1 MNFMHP
7 HYYCYHCTNIAS
19 VDAESDLMLMEQLD
33 TVCLSVISIHTSH
46 HIDWMTGGHGGCEWW
61 TTNCLSAAEY
71 IRKTM
76 RKCTKLNV
84 RSAIE
89 HHFIHIFYSIEIY
102 WWFSARNFHSLR
114 IDLKF
119 LATYCN
125 HSIWDSFI
133 LQSIR
138 MIFYSIHLILYISL
152 ATSYHF
158 MHKSTKNTFS
168 FQILL
173 LEFFVVFK
181 QT

>member
-1 MNFMHP
+1 MIDVQKTQLFVFKAWNSIDAMNSMHP

-46 HIDWMTGGHGGCEWW
+46 HIDWMTGGHGGCERW

-102 WWFSARNFHSLR
+102 WWFSARNFRSALCIGTKFDAAHS
-114 IDLKF
+114 KPF
-119 LATYCN
+119 
-125 HSIWDSFI
+125 
-133 LQSIR
+133 QSTGICL
-138 MIFYSIHLILYISL
+138 FCVC
-152 ATSYHF
+152 T
-158 MHKSTKNTFS
+158 
-168 FQILL
+168 
-173 LEFFVVFK
+173 
-181 QT
+181 